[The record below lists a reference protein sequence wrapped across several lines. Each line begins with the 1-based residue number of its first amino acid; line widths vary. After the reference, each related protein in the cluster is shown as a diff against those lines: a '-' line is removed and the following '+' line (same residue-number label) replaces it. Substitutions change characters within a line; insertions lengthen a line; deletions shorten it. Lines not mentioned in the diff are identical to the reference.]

1 MSANLS
7 IFLKFVQIIGTF
19 FLNFYKNKAK
29 FDVYHIKI
37 LKFQNTRLFF
47 SPITEKLTKK
57 KEAPHAER
65 PFFFFR
71 GVHSLLRY

>member
-7 IFLKFVQIIGTF
+7 IFLKFVQKIGTF

-29 FDVYHIKI
+29 FDIYHIKI
-37 LKFQNTRLFF
+37 LKFQNTLIFQSNYRK
-47 SPITEKLTKK
+47 INKK

-65 PFFFFR
+65 PFFLF
-71 GVHSLLRY
+71 